1 MSDRLVIA
9 IAGMVLAVCLV
20 GAAAVTGVVQQQR
33 DDLGLIVKMEG
44 VEGIPPHVAV
54 VTAALGTFR
63 GLAVDVLWAR
73 AEHLQD
79 EGEFYEAQTLSE
91 WITTLQPRFQK
102 VWGFQAWNM
111 AWNIAA
117 ATQVPAERWGWVR
130 RGMELLR
137 TKGIPL
143 NPNAPN
149 LYFELAWIFQ
159 NKIGRVG
166 DAKHWYYKAR
176 LAGEMQ
182 EVLGDLV
189 GGRTTEEAVSQFRR
203 IAEAPDSLEELKTKR
218 PAGRT
223 SLDLLAAHGAA
234 PDEATLR
241 MLGRVLM
248 ATSSVDAKV
257 LGIDK
262 LPMGTN
268 IPLLEA
274 IKADSDAAARL
285 LEDVIP
291 YLQKRVLEDRY
302 RMDTDKM
309 LEVMERYGPLD
320 WRHPQSH
327 AIYWSE
333 RGVEVSRN
341 LERRENV
348 NELMLVRGRL
358 LMLMELLRSGR
369 VEFDPMTNRVDL
381 LPDPRFARVYE
392 MAIREAF
399 DLIAS
404 DKGVTTDMF
413 GFAEE
418 SDLFDAYE
426 KFLNIATM
434 FSYLYGDEAEAKR
447 YFTMLRDLAA
457 RRGVADQPVYADTL
471 ENFVAMRFGG
481 MVGVNLGDLRQV
493 LDAMIRRAI
502 TEGLAAGDYRTF
514 NRFLGV
520 AHAIYDRR
528 YAVSRPGDVYILEDT
543 KLVEFPK
550 LVSNS
555 FANIMRDASVP
566 VLARSRIWTWAPD
579 QLKSTVYQAIAK
591 TLAAAAEEA
600 GLDPARAFPEPKKS
614 PDDAAP
620 SPAKAD
626 GDAAA
631 IREGTTPGRGRLAE
645 GIEALRAAVRAGPHH
660 SLTRASQT
668 TDVVAGIRRHR
679 HREGM

>member
-1 MSDRLVIA
+1 MSERLVIA
-9 IAGMVLAVCLV
+9 VAGMVLAGCLF

-33 DDLGLIVKMEG
+33 DDLDLVVKMEG

-73 AEHLQD
+73 ADHLQQ

-143 NPNAPN
+143 NPNAPH
-149 LYFELAWIFQ
+149 LYFDLAWIFQ

-189 GGRTTEEAVSQFRR
+189 GGRSTEEAVAQFRR
-203 IAEAPDSLEELKTKR
+203 IAEAPDSLEELKTKS
-218 PAGRT
+218 PAAQ
-223 SLDLLAAHGAA
+223 SALDLLVAHGAA
-234 PDEATLR
+234 PDEPTLR

-248 ATSSVDAKV
+248 ANSSLDAKV

-268 IPLLEA
+268 VPLLEA
-274 IKADSDAAARL
+274 MKGDPDVAARL
-285 LEDVIP
+285 VEDVIP
-291 YLQKRVLEDRY
+291 HLQKRVLEDRY
-302 RMDTDKM
+302 RMDTEKM
-309 LEVMERYGPLD
+309 VRAMERYGPLD

-333 RGVEVSRN
+333 RGVEVSRQ
-341 LERRENV
+341 LQRRENV

-358 LMLMELLRSGR
+358 HMLMELLRSGR
-369 VEFDPMTNRVDL
+369 VEFDPLTNRVDL

-392 MAIREAF
+392 TAIQEAF

-404 DKGVTTDMF
+404 DKGVTADVF

-447 YFTMLRDLAA
+447 YFTILLDLAA
-457 RRGVADQPVYADTL
+457 RRGVADLPVYSDTL

-481 MVGVNLGDLRQV
+481 MVGVNIGDLRQV

-502 TEGLAAGDYRTF
+502 TEGLAMGDFKTF
-514 NRFLGV
+514 NRFIAV
-520 AHAIYDRR
+520 AHKVYDRR
-528 YAVSRPGDVYILEDT
+528 FASSRPGEKFVSEEA
-543 KLVEFPK
+543 KLLDFPK
-550 LVSNS
+550 LVENS
-555 FANIMRDASVP
+555 FVNVMQQTGLP
-566 VLARSRIWTWAPD
+566 VLTRARIWAWTPEK
-579 QLKSTVYQAIAK
+579 LRQAAYAS
-591 TLAAAAEEA
+591 LAEGLRSEAEVA
-600 GLDPARAFPEPKKS
+600 GLDPQLAFPPPPKADKPA
-614 PDDAAP
+614 PDDTAAP
-620 SPAKAD
+620 AATPD
-626 GDAAA
+626 GPDS
-631 IREGTTPGRGRLAE
+631 
-645 GIEALRAAVRAGPHH
+645 AVN
-660 SLTRASQT
+660 
-668 TDVVAGIRRHR
+668 
-679 HREGM
+679 

>member
-1 MSDRLVIA
+1 MNDRLVITV
-9 IAGMVLAVCLV
+9 AGIVLAASLL
-20 GAAAVTGVVQQQR
+20 GAVVVTGFVQKQR
-33 DDLGLIVKMEG
+33 QELDLVVKMEG
-44 VEGIPPHVAV
+44 VEGMPPHVAV

-79 EGEFYEAQTLSE
+79 EGQFYEAQTLSE

-117 ATQVPAERWGWVR
+117 GTQVPAERWGWVR

-137 TKGIPL
+137 AKGIPL

-149 LYFELAWIFQ
+149 LYFDLAYIFQ

-166 DAKHWYYKAR
+166 DKQHWYYKAR

-189 GGRTTEEAVSQFRR
+189 GGKTTDEAIEQFRR
-203 IAEAPDSLEELKTKR
+203 IADAPDSLEELRRKQ
-218 PAGRT
+218 PGSQAA
-223 SLDLLAAHGAA
+223 LDLLATHGAA

-248 ATSSVDAKV
+248 FTSSLDAKL

-262 LPMGTN
+262 LPSGTN
-268 IPLLEA
+268 VGLLRA
-274 IKADSDAAARL
+274 MQADKELAAHVV
-285 LEDVIP
+285 EEVIP
-291 YLQKRVLEDRY
+291 CLQKRVLEDRY
-302 RMDTDKM
+302 HMDTAEM
-309 LEVMERYGPLD
+309 VRVMERYGPLD
-320 WRHPQSH
+320 WRHTLSH
-327 AIYWSE
+327 GIYWSE

-341 LERRENV
+341 LANRDQV
-348 NELMLVRGRL
+348 NELMLIRGRL
-358 LMLMELLRSGR
+358 LMLMELLRTGR

-392 MAIREAF
+392 EAIQDAF

-404 DKGVTTDMF
+404 DKGVTADMF

-418 SDLFDAYE
+418 SDLFDTYE
-426 KFLNIATM
+426 KFLNVATM
-434 FSYLYGDEAEAKR
+434 FSYLYGDQAEAQR
-447 YFTMLRDLAA
+447 YFSTLREFAA
-457 RRGVADQPVYADTL
+457 RRGVGDEPVYSDTL
-471 ENFVAMRFGG
+471 ENFVAMRFAG

-502 TEGLAAGDYRTF
+502 TEGLAVGDYKAF

-520 AHAIYDRR
+520 ANTIYERR
-528 YAVSRPGDVYILEDT
+528 YAVSRPGEVYILEDT
-543 KLVEFPK
+543 KLLPFPK

-555 FANIMRDASVP
+555 FANILRDPGVP
-566 VLARSRIWTWAPD
+566 VLARSRMWSWAPE
-579 QLKSTVYQAIAK
+579 QLKTAVYGSLAE

-600 GLDPARAFPEPKKS
+600 GLDPKRAFPEPTKKADEQS
-614 PDDAAP
+614 PGPAQAEDDAA
-620 SPAKAD
+620 
-626 GDAAA
+626 AARA
-631 IREGTTPGRGRLAE
+631 PG
-645 GIEALRAAVRAGPHH
+645 
-660 SLTRASQT
+660 
-668 TDVVAGIRRHR
+668 
-679 HREGM
+679 

>member
-1 MSDRLVIA
+1 MSDRLVISV
-9 IAGMVLAVCLV
+9 AGVVLAVCLV
-20 GAAAVTGVVQQQR
+20 GAATVTGVVQQQR
-33 DDLGLIVKMEG
+33 DDLDLVVKMEG

-137 TKGIPL
+137 TRGIPL

-149 LYFELAWIFQ
+149 LYFDLAWIFQ
-159 NKIGRVG
+159 NKIGRIG
-166 DAKHWYYKAR
+166 DSQHWYYKAR

-189 GGRTTEEAVSQFRR
+189 GGKTTAEAIAQFRR

-218 PAGRT
+218 PAARAA
-223 SLDLLAAHGAA
+223 LDLLARHNAA
-234 PDEATLR
+234 PDEPTLR

-248 ATSSVDAKV
+248 ATSSMDAKV
-257 LGIDK
+257 LGIDQ
-262 LPMGTN
+262 LPLGTN
-268 IPLLEA
+268 VGLLEA
-274 IKADSDAAARL
+274 TKADEAVAARL
-285 LEDVIP
+285 VEDVIP
-291 YLQKRVLEDRY
+291 YLQKRVLKDRY
-302 RMDTDKM
+302 RMDTNEM
-309 LEVMERYGPLD
+309 LRVMERYGPLD

-333 RGVEVSRN
+333 RGVAVSRS

-369 VEFDPMTNRVDL
+369 VEFDPLTNRVDL

-392 MAIREAF
+392 TAIKEAF
-399 DLIAS
+399 ELIAS
-404 DKGVTTDMF
+404 EQGVTADMF

-418 SDLFDAYE
+418 ADLFDAYE

-447 YFTMLRDLAA
+447 YFTILRDLAA
-457 RRGVADQPVYADTL
+457 RRGFDDQPVYSDTL

-502 TEGLAAGDYRTF
+502 TEGLAVGDFKTF
-514 NRFLGV
+514 NRFIAV
-520 AHAIYDRR
+520 AHKIYDRR
-528 YAVSRPGDVYILEDT
+528 YAVSRPGEVYVLDDA
-543 KLVEFPK
+543 KLLDFPT

-555 FANIMRDASVP
+555 FANILRDTNVP
-566 VLARSRIWTWAPD
+566 VLARSRMWAWAPEPM
-579 QLKSTVYQAIAK
+579 KAAVYDSLGT
-591 TLAAAAEEA
+591 TLSSAAEDA
-600 GLDPARAFPEPKKS
+600 GLDPARAFPAPKK
-614 PDDAAP
+614 
-620 SPAKAD
+620 PAD
-626 GDAAA
+626 PQTSEPTQTD
-631 IREGTTPGRGRLAE
+631 RDTDEQRT
-645 GIEALRAAVRAGPHH
+645 AG
-660 SLTRASQT
+660 
-668 TDVVAGIRRHR
+668 
-679 HREGM
+679 

>member
-1 MSDRLVIA
+1 
-9 IAGMVLAVCLV
+9 
-20 GAAAVTGVVQQQR
+20 
-33 DDLGLIVKMEG
+33 
-44 VEGIPPHVAV
+44 VA
-54 VTAALGTFR
+54 
-63 GLAVDVLWAR
+63 
-73 AEHLQD
+73 Q
-79 EGEFYEAQTLSE
+79 
-91 WITTLQPRFQK
+91 FQ
-102 VWGFQAWNM
+102 
-111 AWNIAA
+111 
-117 ATQVPAERWGWVR
+117 
-130 RGMELLR
+130 
-137 TKGIPL
+137 
-143 NPNAPN
+143 
-149 LYFELAWIFQ
+149 
-159 NKIGRVG
+159 
-166 DAKHWYYKAR
+166 
-176 LAGEMQ
+176 
-182 EVLGDLV
+182 
-189 GGRTTEEAVSQFRR
+189 R

-218 PAGRT
+218 PAARPA
-223 SLDLLAAHGAA
+223 LDLLAAHGAA
-234 PDEATLR
+234 PDEPTLR

-248 ATSSVDAKV
+248 ATSSLDAKV

-274 IKADSDAAARL
+274 IKADPDASARL
-285 LEDVIP
+285 VEDVIP

-302 RMDTDKM
+302 RMDTEKM
-309 LEVMERYGPLD
+309 VRVMERYGPLD

-392 MAIREAF
+392 TAVREAF

-434 FSYLYGDEAEAKR
+434 FSYLYGDEAEARR
-447 YFTMLRDLAA
+447 YFTILRDLAA
-457 RRGVADQPVYADTL
+457 RRGVADQPVYSDTL

-502 TEGLAAGDYRTF
+502 TEGLAMADFKTF
-514 NRFLGV
+514 NRFIAV
-520 AHAIYDRR
+520 AHKVYDRR
-528 YAVSRPGDVYILEDT
+528 YAVSRPGETYVLEDA
-543 KLVEFPK
+543 KLVDFPT

-555 FANIMRDASVP
+555 FANILRDASIP
-566 VLARSRIWTWAPD
+566 VLARSRMWAWAPEPM
-579 QLKSTVYQAIAK
+579 KVAVYDSLAE
-591 TLAAAAEEA
+591 TLVAAAEA
-600 GLDPARAFPEPKKS
+600 GGLDPLRAFPEPKKPADAQPSS
-614 PDDAAP
+614 PE
-620 SPAKAD
+620 
-626 GDAAA
+626 
-631 IREGTTPGRGRLAE
+631 RAE
-645 GIEALRAAVRAGPHH
+645 GQGDERRAPG
-660 SLTRASQT
+660 
-668 TDVVAGIRRHR
+668 
-679 HREGM
+679 

>member
-9 IAGMVLAVCLV
+9 VAGMVLAVCLV

-33 DDLGLIVKMEG
+33 DDLGLVVKMEG

-166 DAKHWYYKAR
+166 DAQHWYYKAR

-189 GGRTTEEAVSQFRR
+189 GGRTPQEAVSQFRR
-203 IAEAPDSLEELKTKR
+203 IAETPDSLEELKTKR
-218 PAGRT
+218 PAA
-223 SLDLLAAHGAA
+223 SAALDLLAAHGAA
-234 PDEATLR
+234 PDEPTLR

-248 ATSSVDAKV
+248 ATSSLDAKV
-257 LGIDK
+257 LGINK

-274 IKADSDAAARL
+274 IKADPDAAARL
-285 LEDVIP
+285 IEDVIP

-302 RMDTDKM
+302 RMDTEKM
-309 LEVMERYGPLD
+309 VRVMERYGPLD

-392 MAIREAF
+392 TAIREAF

-447 YFTMLRDLAA
+447 YFTILRDLAA
-457 RRGVADQPVYADTL
+457 RRGVADQPVYSDTL

-502 TEGLAAGDYRTF
+502 TEGLAMADFKTF
-514 NRFLGV
+514 NRFIAV
-520 AHAIYDRR
+520 AHKVYDRR
-528 YAVSRPGDVYILEDT
+528 YAVSRPGEAYVLEDT
-543 KLVEFPK
+543 RLVDFPT

-555 FANIMRDASVP
+555 FANILRDASIP
-566 VLARSRIWTWAPD
+566 VLARSRMWAWAPEPM
-579 QLKSTVYQAIAK
+579 KAAVYDSLAE
-591 TLAAAAEEA
+591 TLVAAAEEA
-600 GLDPARAFPEPKKS
+600 GLDPSRAFPEPKK
-614 PDDAAP
+614 
-620 SPAKAD
+620 PADPQTSGPTPTDRETD
-626 GDAAA
+626 GK
-631 IREGTTPGRGRLAE
+631 RS
-645 GIEALRAAVRAGPHH
+645 AG
-660 SLTRASQT
+660 
-668 TDVVAGIRRHR
+668 
-679 HREGM
+679 

>member
-33 DDLGLIVKMEG
+33 DDLGLVVKMEG

-166 DAKHWYYKAR
+166 DAQHWYYKAR

-189 GGRTTEEAVSQFRR
+189 SGRTTEEAVSQFRR

-218 PAGRT
+218 PAA
-223 SLDLLAAHGAA
+223 SAALDLLAAHGAA
-234 PDEATLR
+234 PDEPTLR

-248 ATSSVDAKV
+248 ATSSLDAKV

-268 IPLLEA
+268 VPLLEA
-274 IKADSDAAARL
+274 MKADPDVAARL
-285 LEDVIP
+285 VEDVIP

-302 RMDTDKM
+302 RMDTEKM
-309 LEVMERYGPLD
+309 VRVMERYGPLD

-381 LPDPRFARVYE
+381 LPDPRFAGVYE
-392 MAIREAF
+392 TAIREAF

-447 YFTMLRDLAA
+447 YFTILRDLAA
-457 RRGVADQPVYADTL
+457 RRGVADQPVYSDTL

-502 TEGLAAGDYRTF
+502 TEGLAMGDFKTF
-514 NRFLGV
+514 NRFIAV
-520 AHAIYDRR
+520 AHKVYDRR
-528 YAVSRPGDVYILEDT
+528 FASSRPGEKFVLEEAQ
-543 KLVEFPK
+543 LLEFPK
-550 LVSNS
+550 LVENS
-555 FANIMRDASVP
+555 FENVMKQNGLP
-566 VLARSRIWTWAPD
+566 VLTRARIWAWAPD
-579 QLKSTVYQAIAK
+579 KLRRTTYESLAK
-591 TLAAAAEEA
+591 TLWAEAEAA
-600 GLDPARAFPEPKKS
+600 GLDPQRAFPPP
-614 PDDAAP
+614 PDDAK
-620 SPAKAD
+620 PAK
-626 GDAAA
+626 GGNSTAAA
-631 IREGTTPGRGRLAE
+631 NADEAPGAPE
-645 GIEALRAAVRAGPHH
+645 
-660 SLTRASQT
+660 
-668 TDVVAGIRRHR
+668 
-679 HREGM
+679 

>member
-33 DDLGLIVKMEG
+33 DDLGLVVKMEG

-166 DAKHWYYKAR
+166 DSQHWYYKAR

-189 GGRTTEEAVSQFRR
+189 SGRTTEEAVSQFRR

-218 PAGRT
+218 PAA
-223 SLDLLAAHGAA
+223 SAALDLLAAHGAA
-234 PDEATLR
+234 PDEPTLR

-248 ATSSVDAKV
+248 ATSSLDAKV

-268 IPLLEA
+268 VPLLEA
-274 IKADSDAAARL
+274 MKADPDVAARL
-285 LEDVIP
+285 VEDVIP

-302 RMDTDKM
+302 RMDTEKM
-309 LEVMERYGPLD
+309 MRVMERYGPLD

-381 LPDPRFARVYE
+381 LPDPRFAGVYE
-392 MAIREAF
+392 TAIREAF

-447 YFTMLRDLAA
+447 YFTILRDLAA
-457 RRGVADQPVYADTL
+457 RRGVADQPVYSDTL

-502 TEGLAAGDYRTF
+502 TEGLAMGDFKTF
-514 NRFLGV
+514 NRFIAV
-520 AHAIYDRR
+520 AHKVYDRR
-528 YAVSRPGDVYILEDT
+528 FASSRPGEKFVLEEAQ
-543 KLVEFPK
+543 LLEFPK
-550 LVSNS
+550 LVENS
-555 FANIMRDASVP
+555 FENVMKQNGLP
-566 VLARSRIWTWAPD
+566 VLTRARIWAWAPD
-579 QLKSTVYQAIAK
+579 KLRRTTYESLAK
-591 TLAAAAEEA
+591 TLWAEAEAA
-600 GLDPARAFPEPKKS
+600 GLDPQRAFPPP
-614 PDDAAP
+614 PDDAK
-620 SPAKAD
+620 PAK
-626 GDAAA
+626 GGNSTAAA
-631 IREGTTPGRGRLAE
+631 NADEAPGAPE
-645 GIEALRAAVRAGPHH
+645 
-660 SLTRASQT
+660 
-668 TDVVAGIRRHR
+668 
-679 HREGM
+679 

>member
-1 MSDRLVIA
+1 MSDRLVIT
-9 IAGMVLAVCLV
+9 IAGVFVAAFLG
-20 GAAAVTGVVQQQR
+20 GAAAVTGIVQKQR
-33 DDLGLIVKMEG
+33 DELDLVVKMEG

-73 AEHLQD
+73 ADHLQQ
-79 EGEFYEAQTLSE
+79 EGQFYEAQTLSE

-130 RGMELLR
+130 RGIELLR
-137 TKGIPL
+137 TRGIPL

-149 LYFELAWIFQ
+149 LYFDLAWIFQ

-166 DAKHWYYKAR
+166 DTQHWYYKAR

-189 GGRTTEEAVSQFRR
+189 GGKTTEAAVEQFRR
-203 IAEAPDSLEELKTKR
+203 IAEAPASLEELKTRR
-218 PAGRT
+218 PRAMAA
-223 SLDLLAAHGAA
+223 LDLLAAHGAA

-248 ATSSVDAKV
+248 FTSSIDAKL
-257 LGIDK
+257 LGVDK
-262 LPMGTN
+262 LPAGTN
-268 IPLLEA
+268 TGLLQA
-274 IKADSDAAARL
+274 MKADPDLAARMI
-285 LEDVIP
+285 EDVVP
-291 YLQKRVLEDRY
+291 HLQKRVLEDRY
-302 RMDTDKM
+302 RMDTGEM
-309 LEVMERYGPLD
+309 VRVMERYGPLD

-333 RGVEVSRN
+333 RGIEVSRK
-341 LERRENV
+341 LARREKV
-348 NELMLVRGRL
+348 NELMLIRGRL
-358 LMLMELLRSGR
+358 LQLMDLLRSGR

-381 LPDPRFARVYE
+381 LPDPRFARIYE
-392 MAIREAF
+392 TAIQEAF

-404 DKGVTTDMF
+404 DEGVTADMF

-418 SDLFDAYE
+418 SDLFDTYE
-426 KFLNIATM
+426 KFLNVATM
-434 FSYLYGDEAEAKR
+434 FSYLYGNQAEASR
-447 YFTMLRDLAA
+447 YFGILRKLAD
-457 RRGVADQPVYADTL
+457 RRALADQPVYSDTL
-471 ENFVAMRFGG
+471 ENFVAMRFAG
-481 MVGVNLGDLRQV
+481 MIGVNLGDLRQV

-502 TEGLAAGDYRTF
+502 TEGLAVGDYRSF

-528 YAVSRPGDVYILEDT
+528 YAVSRPGEVYILEDA

-555 FANIMRDASVP
+555 FANILRDTSVP
-566 VLARSRIWTWAPD
+566 LLARSRMWAWAPE
-579 QLKSTVYQAIAK
+579 QLKTAVYGSIAE
-591 TLAAAAEEA
+591 TLVAAAEEA
-600 GLDPARAFPEPKKS
+600 GLDPERAFPEPKQKA
-614 PDDAAP
+614 DDQPPAP
-620 SPAKAD
+620 PRAD
-626 GDAAA
+626 GDS
-631 IREGTTPGRGRLAE
+631 ETT
-645 GIEALRAAVRAGPHH
+645 RAAG
-660 SLTRASQT
+660 
-668 TDVVAGIRRHR
+668 
-679 HREGM
+679 

>member
-33 DDLGLIVKMEG
+33 DDLGLVVKMEG

-166 DAKHWYYKAR
+166 DSQHWYYKAR

-189 GGRTTEEAVSQFRR
+189 SGRTTEEAVSQFRR

-218 PAGRT
+218 PAA
-223 SLDLLAAHGAA
+223 SAALDLLAAHGAA
-234 PDEATLR
+234 PDEPTLR

-248 ATSSVDAKV
+248 ATSSLDAKV

-268 IPLLEA
+268 VPLLEA
-274 IKADSDAAARL
+274 MKADPDVAARL
-285 LEDVIP
+285 VEDVIP

-302 RMDTDKM
+302 RMDTEKM
-309 LEVMERYGPLD
+309 VRVMERYGPLD

-381 LPDPRFARVYE
+381 LPDPRFAGVYE
-392 MAIREAF
+392 TAIREAF

-447 YFTMLRDLAA
+447 YFTILRDLAA
-457 RRGVADQPVYADTL
+457 RRGVADQPVYSDTL

-502 TEGLAAGDYRTF
+502 TEGLAMGDFKTF
-514 NRFLGV
+514 NRFIAV
-520 AHAIYDRR
+520 AHKVYDRR
-528 YAVSRPGDVYILEDT
+528 FASSRPGEKFVLEEAQ
-543 KLVEFPK
+543 LLEFPK
-550 LVSNS
+550 LVENS
-555 FANIMRDASVP
+555 FENVMKQNGLP
-566 VLARSRIWTWAPD
+566 VLTRARIWAWAPD
-579 QLKSTVYQAIAK
+579 KLRRTTYESLAK
-591 TLAAAAEEA
+591 TLWAEAEAA
-600 GLDPARAFPEPKKS
+600 GLDPQRAFPPP
-614 PDDAAP
+614 PDDAK
-620 SPAKAD
+620 PAK
-626 GDAAA
+626 GGNSTAAA
-631 IREGTTPGRGRLAE
+631 NADEAPGAPE
-645 GIEALRAAVRAGPHH
+645 
-660 SLTRASQT
+660 
-668 TDVVAGIRRHR
+668 
-679 HREGM
+679 

>member
-33 DDLGLIVKMEG
+33 DDLGLVVKMEG

-166 DAKHWYYKAR
+166 DSQHWYYKAR

-189 GGRTTEEAVSQFRR
+189 SGRTTEEAVSQFRR
-203 IAEAPDSLEELKTKR
+203 IAESPDSLEELKTKR
-218 PAGRT
+218 PAA
-223 SLDLLAAHGAA
+223 SAALDLLAAHGAA
-234 PDEATLR
+234 PDEPTLR

-248 ATSSVDAKV
+248 ATSSLDAKV

-274 IKADSDAAARL
+274 MKADPDVAARL
-285 LEDVIP
+285 VEDVIP

-302 RMDTDKM
+302 RMDTEKM
-309 LEVMERYGPLD
+309 VRVMERYGPLD

-381 LPDPRFARVYE
+381 LPDPRFAGVYE
-392 MAIREAF
+392 TAIREAF

-447 YFTMLRDLAA
+447 YFTILRDLAA
-457 RRGVADQPVYADTL
+457 RRGVADQPVYSDTL

-502 TEGLAAGDYRTF
+502 TEGLAMGDFKTF
-514 NRFLGV
+514 NRFIAV
-520 AHAIYDRR
+520 AHKVYDRR
-528 YAVSRPGDVYILEDT
+528 FASSRPGEKFVLEEAQ
-543 KLVEFPK
+543 LLEFPK
-550 LVSNS
+550 LVENS
-555 FANIMRDASVP
+555 FENVMKQNGLP
-566 VLARSRIWTWAPD
+566 VLTRARIWAWAPD
-579 QLKSTVYQAIAK
+579 KLRRTTYESLAK
-591 TLAAAAEEA
+591 TLWAEAEAA
-600 GLDPARAFPEPKKS
+600 GLDPQRAFPPP
-614 PDDAAP
+614 PDDAK
-620 SPAKAD
+620 PAK
-626 GDAAA
+626 GGNSTAAA
-631 IREGTTPGRGRLAE
+631 NAD
-645 GIEALRAAVRAGPHH
+645 EASGAP
-660 SLTRASQT
+660 
-668 TDVVAGIRRHR
+668 
-679 HREGM
+679 E

>member
-33 DDLGLIVKMEG
+33 DDLGLVVKMEG

-166 DAKHWYYKAR
+166 DAQHWYYKAR

-203 IAEAPDSLEELKTKR
+203 IAETPDSLEELKTKR
-218 PAGRT
+218 PAA
-223 SLDLLAAHGAA
+223 SAALDLLAAHGAA
-234 PDEATLR
+234 PDEPTLR

-248 ATSSVDAKV
+248 ATSSLDAKV
-257 LGIDK
+257 LGINK

-274 IKADSDAAARL
+274 IKADPDAAARL
-285 LEDVIP
+285 VEDVIP

-302 RMDTDKM
+302 RMDTEKM
-309 LEVMERYGPLD
+309 VRVMERYGPLD

-392 MAIREAF
+392 TAIREAF

-447 YFTMLRDLAA
+447 YFTILRDLAA
-457 RRGVADQPVYADTL
+457 RRGVADQPVYSDTL

-502 TEGLAAGDYRTF
+502 TEGLAMADFKTF
-514 NRFLGV
+514 NRFIAV
-520 AHAIYDRR
+520 AHKVYDRR
-528 YAVSRPGDVYILEDT
+528 YAVSRPGEAYVLEDT
-543 KLVEFPK
+543 RLVDFPT

-555 FANIMRDASVP
+555 FANILRDASIP
-566 VLARSRIWTWAPD
+566 VLARSRMWAWAPEPM
-579 QLKSTVYQAIAK
+579 KAAVYDSLAE
-591 TLAAAAEEA
+591 TLVAAAEEA
-600 GLDPARAFPEPKKS
+600 GLDPSRAFPEPKK
-614 PDDAAP
+614 
-620 SPAKAD
+620 PADPQTSGPTPTDRETD
-626 GDAAA
+626 GK
-631 IREGTTPGRGRLAE
+631 RS
-645 GIEALRAAVRAGPHH
+645 AG
-660 SLTRASQT
+660 
-668 TDVVAGIRRHR
+668 
-679 HREGM
+679 

>member
-33 DDLGLIVKMEG
+33 DDLGLVVKMEG

-166 DAKHWYYKAR
+166 DSQHWYYKAR

-189 GGRTTEEAVSQFRR
+189 SGRTTEEAVSQFRR

-218 PAGRT
+218 PAA
-223 SLDLLAAHGAA
+223 SAALDLLAAHGAA
-234 PDEATLR
+234 PDEPTLR

-248 ATSSVDAKV
+248 ATSSLDAKA

-268 IPLLEA
+268 VPLLEA
-274 IKADSDAAARL
+274 MKADPDVAARL
-285 LEDVIP
+285 VEDVIP

-302 RMDTDKM
+302 RMDTEKM
-309 LEVMERYGPLD
+309 VRVMERYGPLD

-381 LPDPRFARVYE
+381 LPDPRFAGVYE
-392 MAIREAF
+392 TAIREAF

-447 YFTMLRDLAA
+447 YFTILRDLAA
-457 RRGVADQPVYADTL
+457 RRGVADQPVYSDTL

-502 TEGLAAGDYRTF
+502 TEGLAMGDFKTF
-514 NRFLGV
+514 NRFIAV
-520 AHAIYDRR
+520 AHKVYDRR
-528 YAVSRPGDVYILEDT
+528 FASSRPGEKFVLEEAQ
-543 KLVEFPK
+543 LLEFPK
-550 LVSNS
+550 LVENS
-555 FANIMRDASVP
+555 FENVMKQNGLP
-566 VLARSRIWTWAPD
+566 VLTRARIWAWAPD
-579 QLKSTVYQAIAK
+579 KLRRTTYESLAK
-591 TLAAAAEEA
+591 TLWAEAEAA
-600 GLDPARAFPEPKKS
+600 GLDPQRAFPPP
-614 PDDAAP
+614 PDDAK
-620 SPAKAD
+620 PAK
-626 GDAAA
+626 GGNSAAA
-631 IREGTTPGRGRLAE
+631 ANADEAPGAPE
-645 GIEALRAAVRAGPHH
+645 
-660 SLTRASQT
+660 
-668 TDVVAGIRRHR
+668 
-679 HREGM
+679 

>member
-33 DDLGLIVKMEG
+33 DDLGLVVKMEG

-166 DAKHWYYKAR
+166 DAQHWYYKAR

-203 IAEAPDSLEELKTKR
+203 IAETPDSLEELKTKR
-218 PAGRT
+218 PAA
-223 SLDLLAAHGAA
+223 SAALDLLAAHGAA
-234 PDEATLR
+234 PDEPTLR

-248 ATSSVDAKV
+248 ATSSLDAKV

-268 IPLLEA
+268 VPLLEA
-274 IKADSDAAARL
+274 IKADPDVAARL
-285 LEDVIP
+285 VEDVIP

-302 RMDTDKM
+302 RMDTEKM
-309 LEVMERYGPLD
+309 VRVMERYGPLD

-381 LPDPRFARVYE
+381 LPDPRFAGVYE
-392 MAIREAF
+392 TAIREAF

-447 YFTMLRDLAA
+447 YFTILRDLAA
-457 RRGVADQPVYADTL
+457 RRGVADQPVYSDTL

-502 TEGLAAGDYRTF
+502 TEGLAMGDFKTF
-514 NRFLGV
+514 NRFIAV
-520 AHAIYDRR
+520 AHKVYDRR
-528 YAVSRPGDVYILEDT
+528 FASSRPGEKFVLEEAQ
-543 KLVEFPK
+543 LLEFPK
-550 LVSNS
+550 LVENS
-555 FANIMRDASVP
+555 FENVMKQNGLP
-566 VLARSRIWTWAPD
+566 VLTRARIWAWAPD
-579 QLKSTVYQAIAK
+579 KLRRTTYESLAK
-591 TLAAAAEEA
+591 TLWAEAEAA
-600 GLDPARAFPEPKKS
+600 GLDPQRAFPPP
-614 PDDAAP
+614 PDDAK
-620 SPAKAD
+620 PAK
-626 GDAAA
+626 GGNSTAAA
-631 IREGTTPGRGRLAE
+631 NADEAPGAPE
-645 GIEALRAAVRAGPHH
+645 
-660 SLTRASQT
+660 
-668 TDVVAGIRRHR
+668 
-679 HREGM
+679 

>member
-33 DDLGLIVKMEG
+33 DDLGLVVKMEG

-166 DAKHWYYKAR
+166 DAQHWYYKAR

-203 IAEAPDSLEELKTKR
+203 IAETPDSLEELKTKR
-218 PAGRT
+218 PAA
-223 SLDLLAAHGAA
+223 SAALDLLAAHGAA
-234 PDEATLR
+234 PDEPTLR

-248 ATSSVDAKV
+248 ATSSLDAKV

-262 LPMGTN
+262 LPVGTN

-274 IKADSDAAARL
+274 IKADPDAAARL
-285 LEDVIP
+285 IEDVIP

-302 RMDTDKM
+302 RMDTEKM
-309 LEVMERYGPLD
+309 VRVMERYGPLD

-392 MAIREAF
+392 TAIREAF

-447 YFTMLRDLAA
+447 YFTILRDLAA
-457 RRGVADQPVYADTL
+457 RRGVADQPVYSDTL

-502 TEGLAAGDYRTF
+502 TEGLAMADFKTF
-514 NRFLGV
+514 NRFIAV
-520 AHAIYDRR
+520 AHKVYDRR
-528 YAVSRPGDVYILEDT
+528 YAVSRPGEAYVLEDT
-543 KLVEFPK
+543 RLVDFPT

-555 FANIMRDASVP
+555 FANILRDASIP
-566 VLARSRIWTWAPD
+566 VLARSRMWAWAPEPM
-579 QLKSTVYQAIAK
+579 KAAVYDSLAE
-591 TLAAAAEEA
+591 TLVAAAEEA
-600 GLDPARAFPEPKKS
+600 GLDPSRAFPEPKK
-614 PDDAAP
+614 
-620 SPAKAD
+620 PADPQTSGPTPTDRETD
-626 GDAAA
+626 GK
-631 IREGTTPGRGRLAE
+631 RS
-645 GIEALRAAVRAGPHH
+645 AG
-660 SLTRASQT
+660 
-668 TDVVAGIRRHR
+668 
-679 HREGM
+679 

>member
-1 MSDRLVIA
+1 
-9 IAGMVLAVCLV
+9 
-20 GAAAVTGVVQQQR
+20 
-33 DDLGLIVKMEG
+33 MEG

-73 AEHLQD
+73 ADHLQD
-79 EGEFYEAQTLSE
+79 EGEYYEAQTLSE

-149 LYFELAWIFQ
+149 LYFDLAWIFQ

-166 DAKHWYYKAR
+166 DSQHWYYKAR

-189 GGRTTEEAVSQFRR
+189 GGKTTAEAIEQFRR
-203 IAEAPDSLEELKTKR
+203 IADAPDSLEELQQKR
-218 PAGRT
+218 PESRVA
-223 SLDLLAAHGAA
+223 LDLLAAHGAA
-234 PDEATLR
+234 PDEPTLR

-248 ATSSVDAKV
+248 ATSSMDAKA

-262 LPMGTN
+262 LPNGTN
-268 IPLLEA
+268 VGLLEA
-274 IKADSDAAARL
+274 MQADKDAAARL
-285 LEDVIP
+285 LQDVIP

-302 RMDTDKM
+302 RMDTAEM
-309 LEVMERYGPLD
+309 VRVMERYGPLD

-333 RGVEVSRN
+333 RGVEVSRG
-341 LERRENV
+341 LARRDNV

-369 VEFDPMTNRVDL
+369 VEFDPMTNRIDL
-381 LPDPRFARVYE
+381 LPDPRFAGVYE
-392 MAIREAF
+392 TAIKEAF

-404 DKGVTTDMF
+404 DKGVTADMF

-418 SDLFDAYE
+418 ADLFDAYE

-434 FSYLYGDEAEAKR
+434 FSYLYGDQAEAKR
-447 YFTMLRDLAA
+447 YFGILRDLAA
-457 RRGVADQPVYADTL
+457 RRGVEDLPVYSDTL

-502 TEGLAAGDYRTF
+502 TEGLAMGDLKTF
-514 NRFLGV
+514 NRFINV
-520 AHAIYDRR
+520 AHKVYDRR
-528 YAVSRPGDVYILEDT
+528 YAVSRPGEVYVLDDT
-543 KLVEFPK
+543 KLVDFPT

-555 FANIMRDASVP
+555 FANVLRDTSLP
-566 VLARSRIWTWAPD
+566 VLARSRMWAWAPEPM
-579 QLKSTVYQAIAK
+579 KAAVYASLAE
-591 TLAAAAEEA
+591 TLTAAAEAA
-600 GLDPARAFPEPKKS
+600 GLDPQRAFPEPRKPADESS
-614 PDDAAP
+614 P
-620 SPAKAD
+620 
-626 GDAAA
+626 
-631 IREGTTPGRGRLAE
+631 
-645 GIEALRAAVRAGPHH
+645 AAVRP
-660 SLTRASQT
+660 
-668 TDVVAGIRRHR
+668 
-679 HREGM
+679 EGEGDERGAPG

>member
-33 DDLGLIVKMEG
+33 DDLGLVVKMEG

-166 DAKHWYYKAR
+166 DAQHWYYKAR

-218 PAGRT
+218 PAA
-223 SLDLLAAHGAA
+223 SAALDLLAAHGAA
-234 PDEATLR
+234 PDEPTLR

-248 ATSSVDAKV
+248 ATSSLDAKV

-274 IKADSDAAARL
+274 IKADPDVAARL
-285 LEDVIP
+285 VEDVIP

-302 RMDTDKM
+302 RMDTEKM
-309 LEVMERYGPLD
+309 VRVMERYGPLD

-392 MAIREAF
+392 TAIREAF

-447 YFTMLRDLAA
+447 YFTILRDLAA
-457 RRGVADQPVYADTL
+457 RRGVADQPVYSDTL

-502 TEGLAAGDYRTF
+502 TEGLAMGDFKTF
-514 NRFLGV
+514 NRFIAV
-520 AHAIYDRR
+520 AHKVYDRR
-528 YAVSRPGDVYILEDT
+528 FASSRPGEKFVLEEAQ
-543 KLVEFPK
+543 LLEFPK
-550 LVSNS
+550 LVENS
-555 FANIMRDASVP
+555 FENVMKQNGLP
-566 VLARSRIWTWAPD
+566 VLTRARIWAWAPD
-579 QLKSTVYQAIAK
+579 KLRRTTYESLAK
-591 TLAAAAEEA
+591 TLWAEAEAA
-600 GLDPARAFPEPKKS
+600 GLDPQRAFPPP
-614 PDDAAP
+614 PDDAK
-620 SPAKAD
+620 PAK
-626 GDAAA
+626 GGNSTAAA
-631 IREGTTPGRGRLAE
+631 NADEAPGAPE
-645 GIEALRAAVRAGPHH
+645 
-660 SLTRASQT
+660 
-668 TDVVAGIRRHR
+668 
-679 HREGM
+679 